1 MISLTFV
8 LILAYLGCALPILHF
23 FKQAI
28 FQGRDLSVLMLLDP
42 RTYLNNPIFAV
53 QLFVILA
60 IALFGWI
67 LEGYLRQYL
76 KLSQMYAWSTLVT
89 IPLSVFVTLLTLYF
103 SERSL
108 AEAVNWN
115 AAVIWVVGYS
125 IAAYGA
131 SILVK

>member
-1 MISLTFV
+1 
-8 LILAYLGCALPILHF
+8 
-23 FKQAI
+23 
-28 FQGRDLSVLMLLDP
+28 MLLDP
-42 RTYLNNPIFAV
+42 RTYLDNPIFAV